1 MTRLIV
7 VYDAGSA
14 RTGEIASSLTGLGRI
29 TFAVPAGS
37 ATPGLVTA
45 MQGLGD
51 VVVLEGGVADQ
62 VRALAAL
69 GPDAIL
75 TFSERMLRH
84 TAVLAEGLGL
94 PFQSPAAATLLTDKL
109 LQRQALRE
117 AGVDGVRSRGL
128 SDPAEL
134 PAALDEIGLPAIVK
148 PRVSEGSRNT
158 FPVTDRAQGAELVAG
173 LLGGGEREVVVEE
186 LLVGRDC
193 APFGDYVSVESLVA
207 DGEVTHV
214 AVSGKLPQVPPFRE
228 TGQFW
233 QAALPAPERRAV
245 EDLAGAALR
254 ALGVRVGVTH
264 TEIKLTHGGPRIIE
278 VNGRLGGLM
287 NELGR
292 PAGLDLVETA
302 GRLALGQ
309 GVPSL
314 ALRDDAVFYVQINNA
329 PSVPCTLASIE
340 GVRTVRSLPGVRSYR
355 TLVRPGT
362 AIAGGVHTNLLDM
375 LAGEAPDH
383 AAMLATIEAA
393 MDALVFTFVLPSGP
407 QRIAARSLRRRWE
420 DVAP

>member
-1 MTRLIV
+1 VTRLVV

-14 RTGEIASSLTGLGRI
+14 RTGEIASSLSGLGRV
-29 TFAVPAGS
+29 TFAVPA
-37 ATPGLVTA
+37 AAAAPGLLTT
-45 MQGLGD
+45 MRGLAD
-51 VVVLEGGVADQ
+51 VVTLEGGVVDQ

-94 PFQSPAAATLLTDKL
+94 PFHSPAAAELLTDKL

-148 PRVSEGSRNT
+148 PRVGEGSRNT
-158 FPVTDRAQGAELVAG
+158 FLVSDRGRGAELVAG
-173 LLGGGEREVVVEE
+173 LLGEGERELVVEE
-186 LLVGRDC
+186 LLLGRDC

-233 QAALPAPERRAV
+233 QAALPASERRAV

-254 ALGVRVGVTH
+254 ALDARVGVTH
-264 TEIKLTHGGPRIIE
+264 TEVKLTPAGPRIIE
-278 VNGRLGGLM
+278 VNGRLGGMM
-287 NELGR
+287 NELSR

-309 GVPSL
+309 GAPSL
-314 ALRDDAVFYVQINNA
+314 ALRDDEVFYLQLNLA
-329 PSVPCTLASIE
+329 PPVPCTLAAIE
-340 GVRTVRSLPGVRSYR
+340 GVRTVRSLPGVCSYR
-355 TLVRPGT
+355 TLIRPGS
-362 AIAGGVHTNLLDM
+362 AIAGGVHTNLLD
-375 LAGEAPDH
+375 LLVGQAPDH

-393 MDALVFTFVLPSGP
+393 MDALTFTFTLPSGP
-407 QRIAARSLRRRWE
+407 LRVGARSLRRSWE
-420 DVAP
+420 DVAR

>member
-340 GVRTVRSLPGVRSYR
+340 GVRTVRSLPGVRTYR